1 MYCFLI
7 PDAAP
12 SSFITLVFLVTI
24 LDLIYFLLIQ
34 RTQLFM
40 MDDMDRVP
48 SKKLLSFLSFF
59 LKEYLLSAVYI

>member
-7 PDAAP
+7 PDAAH

-40 MDDMDRVP
+40 MGDMDRVP